1 MTVWAIEMTVWV
13 LNVNPGLLPKLLT
26 KLDTDS
32 MHDHVHLLLPALT

>member
-1 MTVWAIEMTVWV
+1 MALNMT
-13 LNVNPGLLPKLLT
+13 LGLLPKLFT